1 MRSFAMG
8 LGVIAGA
15 AITLTAIGSLYPDVP
30 RRMMRD
36 GRRLVRSTRR
46 TVCSMGE
53 LMGKYACRR
62 AGRRPRPPSVRT
74 HSHLTA

>member
-15 AITLTAIGSLYPDVP
+15 AITLTTIGSLYPDVP

-46 TVCSMGE
+46 TVCNMGD
-53 LMGKYACRR
+53 LIGK
-62 AGRRPRPPSVRT
+62 
-74 HSHLTA
+74 

>member
-53 LMGKYACRR
+53 LMGKSVGW